1 MLLRRIVLSLAAV
14 LLLAPA
20 SLYANPLSLHF
31 TFKKGL
37 VVITTGLVATPGVGI
52 ISNDPANSIPG
63 GQVAVPSNLTGIFTV
78 PAGLTSFSGTN
89 IGSVIFTTGTVIQ
102 GSKASGQF
110 TFNPGGGIL
119 VTANASGLGGVVAP
133 NATLFSGFFSGV
145 ASFTNPQPFNVFS
158 LWTLSGRVTTT
169 SLSAPLLTALGIP
182 FQNNG
187 NFVSI
192 YIDVSFRQQGG
203 AINTG
208 SITLVPEPG
217 TLVLAGTGLVGLAG
231 LLRRRLKKS

>member
-1 MLLRRIVLSLAAV
+1 MLVRRIVLSLAAI

-20 SLYANPLSLHF
+20 SLYANSLTLNF
-31 TFKKGL
+31 NFSKGL
-37 VVITTGLVATPGVGI
+37 VVISTGAVATPGVGI
-52 ISNDPANSIPG
+52 ISNDPANSISG

-102 GSKASGQF
+102 GSNATGQF

-119 VTANASGLGGVVAP
+119 VTAGTSGLGGTVAP
-133 NATLFSGFFSGV
+133 GATLFSGVFSGV
-145 ASFTNPQPFNVFS
+145 TSFTNPQPFNVYS

-169 SLSAPLLTALGIP
+169 TLSAALLTALGIP

-187 NFVSI
+187 TFVSI
-192 YIDVSFRQQGG
+192 YIDVSFSQQGG
-203 AINTG
+203 AIKSG
-208 SITLVPEPG
+208 QITLVPEPG
-217 TLVLAGTGLVGLAG
+217 TLALAGTGLIGLAG
-231 LLRRRLKKS
+231 ILRRRLKKS